1 MAITYSYLRNYW
13 HSSDVDNCKIV
24 VRVPGMSEDKYY
36 YVDEVYAELSVDGKY
51 DSNNIPNITKY
62 NPFLVLK
69 ASTELHDE
77 ED

>member
-36 YVDEVYAELSVDGKY
+36 YVDEVYAELSVDSKY
-51 DSNNIPNITKY
+51 DGNNQTKY

-69 ASTELHDE
+69 ATTELHSE

>member
-51 DSNNIPNITKY
+51 DANNQTKY

-69 ASTELHDE
+69 ASTELHDK

>member
-24 VRVPGMSEDKYY
+24 VRVPGMVEDKYY
-36 YVDEVYAELSVDGKY
+36 YVDEVYAELSIDGKY
-51 DSNNIPNITKY
+51 DSNNQTKY

-69 ASTELHDE
+69 ATTELHSE

>member
-1 MAITYSYLRNYW
+1 
-13 HSSDVDNCKIV
+13 
-24 VRVPGMSEDKYY
+24 MSEDKYY

-51 DSNNIPNITKY
+51 DGNYETKY

>member
-1 MAITYSYLRNYW
+1 MAITYSYLRNSW
-13 HSSDVDNCKIV
+13 RSSDVDNCKIV

-51 DSNNIPNITKY
+51 DANNQTKY

>member
-13 HSSDVDNCKIV
+13 HSSDVDNCKVI
-24 VRVPGMSEDKYY
+24 VRVPGILKDKYY
-36 YVDEVYAELSVDGKY
+36 YVDEVYAELSIDGKY
-51 DSNNIPNITKY
+51 DGNNQTKY

-69 ASTELHDE
+69 GTTELHDK

>member
-13 HSSDVDNCKIV
+13 HSSDVDNCKVI
-24 VRVPGMSEDKYY
+24 VRVPGILKDKYY
-36 YVDEVYAELSVDGKY
+36 YVDEVYAELSIDGKY
-51 DSNNIPNITKY
+51 DGNYETKY

-69 ASTELHDE
+69 ASKELHDK

>member
-51 DSNNIPNITKY
+51 DGNNQKGY
-62 NPFLVLK
+62 HPFLVLK
-69 ASTELHDE
+69 ATTELHSG

>member
-13 HSSDVDNCKIV
+13 HSSDVDNCKVI
-24 VRVPGMSEDKYY
+24 VRVPGILKDKYY

-51 DSNNIPNITKY
+51 DGNNQKGY
-62 NPFLVLK
+62 HPFLVLK
-69 ASTELHDE
+69 ATTELHDE

>member
-1 MAITYSYLRNYW
+1 MPITYSYLRNYW

-36 YVDEVYAELSVDGKY
+36 CVDEVYAELSVDGKY
-51 DSNNIPNITKY
+51 DGNYETKY

>member
-24 VRVPGMSEDKYY
+24 VRVPGMVEDKYY
-36 YVDEVYAELSVDGKY
+36 YVDEVYAELSIDGKY
-51 DSNNIPNITKY
+51 DSNNQTKY

-69 ASTELHDE
+69 ASTELHDK

>member
-51 DSNNIPNITKY
+51 DANYQTKY